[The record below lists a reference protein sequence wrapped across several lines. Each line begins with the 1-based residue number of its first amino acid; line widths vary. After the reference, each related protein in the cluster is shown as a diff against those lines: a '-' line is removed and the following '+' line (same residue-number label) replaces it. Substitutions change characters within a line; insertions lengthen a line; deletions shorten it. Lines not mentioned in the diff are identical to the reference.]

1 MIQMTDS
8 NTCASDI
15 FLDKLHWVENQYYS
29 VVTPPSPVFN
39 PPRDPEHPVNY
50 QLVFYYDSYSYYYHY
65 SNSNSN
71 MTPPY
76 LKNQK
81 INKNQHLRNM
91 GRLKQPGG
99 ASCNQRR

>member
-1 MIQMTDS
+1 MIKMTDS

-15 FLDKLHWVENQYYS
+15 FLDTLHWVENQYYT

-39 PPRDPEHPVNY
+39 PPRDPEYPVNY
-50 QLVFYYDSYSYYYHY
+50 QYGLVFYYYHYYYHY
-65 SNSNSN
+65 TNRN
-71 MTPPY
+71 MKPPY

-81 INKNQHLRNM
+81 INKNQHLRKM